1 MRIAG
6 KMSTFLIAIGQM
18 ESSLSREVVR
28 NNDGERLDEKDLPC
42 GFEPVIGLSCW
53 EVIRGGG
60 DGASKLG

>member
-1 MRIAG
+1 
-6 KMSTFLIAIGQM
+6 M